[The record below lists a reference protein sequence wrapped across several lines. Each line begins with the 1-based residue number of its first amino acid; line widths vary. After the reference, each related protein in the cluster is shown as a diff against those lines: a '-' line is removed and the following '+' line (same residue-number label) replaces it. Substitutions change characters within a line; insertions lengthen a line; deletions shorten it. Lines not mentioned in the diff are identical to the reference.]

1 VQRIFFG
8 VSNDERASE
17 AEADLFAGQHVGMR
31 MIEVQSG
38 ALADLKVVIIELA
51 GSYPQ
56 KRAAIVLIVDDQSV
70 PVRDRLF
77 LQVVQ
82 QPYSDQSPV
91 LAFQVSPGK
100 LPL

>member
-1 VQRIFFG
+1 
-8 VSNDERASE
+8 
-17 AEADLFAGQHVGMR
+17 

-70 PVRDRLF
+70 PVRDCLF

-82 QPYSDQSPV
+82 QPYSDPV
-91 LAFQVSPGK
+91 ASPGVPGRPGK
-100 LPL
+100 ASLAKAQQAVW